1 LDKVKSTNVTKEIF
15 LDAYNSIVDQDEN
28 KKGKKV
34 IKVSNSEQR
43 ALAWLIILCCGDS
56 KELMTKE
63 FKGNSAF
70 EILKYKLPRYIDYF
84 KRIQVSNIDYR
95 EVLKQH
101 DSEDTFFYLDPP
113 YVGFEDYY
121 INSKF
126 KGESHN
132 ELSKEVKD
140 LKGKWLLSY
149 YNFNKLEEMY
159 SNYKIVSQRGTISE
173 EFLIL
178 GV

>member
-1 LDKVKSTNVTKEIF
+1 
-15 LDAYNSIVDQDEN
+15 
-28 KKGKKV
+28 
-34 IKVSNSEQR
+34 
-43 ALAWLIILCCGDS
+43 
-56 KELMTKE
+56 MTKE

-84 KRIQVSNIDYR
+84 KRIQVSNIDYK

-149 YNFNKLEEMY
+149 YKFDKLEEMY
-159 SNYKIVSQRGTISE
+159 SNYKIVSQRGTVSE